1 VPGVGSFK
9 EIIFYFLSFKAMTLR
24 RLYVCFLPV
33 FLLSCFQSTAAGN
46 IPLPIDSVNFTRIQH
61 KKVRKLITQQKHFGA
76 KTFDDIQPV
85 CFNLS
90 DSATYNTFQ
99 KSQVINQEINTV
111 WENLVR
117 QSPSD
122 EFNGRIVSF
131 GLLYSKKS
139 NNLLYQNETFD
150 GIEVG
155 QILFFNLRMLSGI
168 KNIAV
173 AMEVTRMDNAQKVLE
188 YCYVDHGSTRGT
200 QQFILTPL
208 PGGKTEITQITRYK
222 CKSHLRD
229 RRLYSFFHERIVRE
243 FLRSIKKRSE
253 SHSNALAGSMIM

>member
-1 VPGVGSFK
+1 
-9 EIIFYFLSFKAMTLR
+9 MTLR
-24 RLYVCFLPV
+24 RLYLYFLPV
-33 FLLSCFQSTAAGN
+33 FLLTGLQALPAGN
-46 IPLPIDSVNFTRIQH
+46 IPVPIDSVNFTRIQH
-61 KKVRKLITQQKHFGA
+61 KKVRKLISQQKNFGA

-90 DSATYNTFQ
+90 DSAAYNTFQ

-111 WENLVR
+111 WDNLVH

-122 EFNGRIVSF
+122 EFDGRIVSF

-139 NNLLYQNETFD
+139 NNLHYQNEALD

-155 QILFFNLRMLSGI
+155 QIIFFNLRMLSGI

-173 AMEVTRMDNAQKVLE
+173 AMEVTRMDNVQKVLE

-200 QQFILTPL
+200 QQFILKPL
-208 PGGKTEITQITRYK
+208 AGCKTEITQITRYK
-222 CKSHLRD
+222 CKSRLRD

-243 FLRSIKKRSE
+243 FLRSIKNRSE
-253 SHSNALAGSMIM
+253 SRTNAMVSAEMM

>member
-1 VPGVGSFK
+1 
-9 EIIFYFLSFKAMTLR
+9 
-24 RLYVCFLPV
+24 LPV
-33 FLLSCFQSTAAGN
+33 FLFSAFRAFAAGN
-46 IPLPIDSVNFTRIQH
+46 TPVPIDSVNFTRIQH

-90 DSATYNTFQ
+90 DSAAYNTFQ

-111 WENLVR
+111 WDNLVH

-122 EFNGRIVSF
+122 EFDGRIVSF
-131 GLLYSKKS
+131 GLLYSKKN
-139 NNLLYQNETFD
+139 NNLFYQNEALD
-150 GIEVG
+150 GIEEG
-155 QILFFNLRMLSGI
+155 QIIFFNLRMLCGI

-173 AMEVTRMDNAQKVLE
+173 AMEVTRMDNVQKVLE

-200 QQFILTPL
+200 QQFILKPL

-222 CKSHLRD
+222 CKSRLRD

-243 FLRSIKKRSE
+243 FLRSIKNRSE
-253 SHSNALAGSMIM
+253 SLTNAMVSSTIM

>member
-1 VPGVGSFK
+1 
-9 EIIFYFLSFKAMTLR
+9 MTLR
-24 RLYVCFLPV
+24 RLYLYFLPV
-33 FLLSCFQSTAAGN
+33 FLLSGFQAWPAGN
-46 IPLPIDSVNFTRIQH
+46 IPVPIDSVNFTRIQH
-61 KKVRKLITQQKHFGA
+61 KKVRKLITLQKHFGA

-90 DSATYNTFQ
+90 DSAAYNTFQ

-111 WENLVR
+111 WDNMVH

-139 NNLLYQNETFD
+139 NNLLYQNEAFD

-173 AMEVTRMDNAQKVLE
+173 AMEVTRMDHVQKVVE

-222 CKSHLRD
+222 CKSRLRD
-229 RRLYSFFHERIVRE
+229 RRLYSFFHERIVKE

-253 SHSNALAGSMIM
+253 SRTIAMVNDVTM

>member
-1 VPGVGSFK
+1 
-9 EIIFYFLSFKAMTLR
+9 MTLR
-24 RLYVCFLPV
+24 RLYLYFLPV
-33 FLLSCFQSTAAGN
+33 FLFSGFQAHSAGN
-46 IPLPIDSVNFTRIQH
+46 IPVPIDSVNFTRIQH

-76 KTFDDIQPV
+76 RTFDDIQPV

-90 DSATYNTFQ
+90 DSAAYNTFQ

-111 WENLVR
+111 WDNMVH

-139 NNLLYQNETFD
+139 NNLLYQNEAFD

-173 AMEVTRMDNAQKVLE
+173 AMEVTRMDHVQKVVE

-222 CKSHLRD
+222 CKSRLRD
-229 RRLYSFFHERIVRE
+229 RRLYSFFHERIVKE

-253 SHSNALAGSMIM
+253 SRTIAMANDVTM